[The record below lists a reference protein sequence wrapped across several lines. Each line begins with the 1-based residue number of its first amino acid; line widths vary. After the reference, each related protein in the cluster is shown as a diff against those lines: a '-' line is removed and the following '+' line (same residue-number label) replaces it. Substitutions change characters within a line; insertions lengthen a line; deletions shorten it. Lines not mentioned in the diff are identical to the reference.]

1 MRPGGVGIS
10 RMMLRA
16 VTLLPEPDS
25 PTMPS
30 VSPRLMWK
38 SIPSTARTTPS
49 SVKKYVFSPL
59 TSSSRSAM
67 TPPLARYHNW
77 LASDGGAWITDSP
90 RLWLRLA
97 LPGSQTRLAARV
109 AEPPR
114 PPLGSHYHRLVISPN
129 ASSARSTSSASMSLW
144 VTQRIEI
151 GPIEWIRSEEH
162 TSELQS
168 LAYLV
173 CRLLLEKKKN

>member
-97 LPGSQTRLAARV
+97 LRPRDVLRLALPGPQTRLAARV

-114 PPLGSHYHRLVISPN
+114 PPLGSPYHRLVISPN

-144 VTQRIEI
+144 VPPRVEG
-151 GPIEWIRSEEH
+151 GP
-162 TSELQS
+162 
-168 LAYLV
+168 V
-173 CRLLLEKKKN
+173 GGM